1 MCHNKKKK
9 EHFGRGDGLFKEKR
23 KEVQGGWREGNFG
36 GREGKERKEM
46 EVRLQPDADGLK
58 RQEKECGLAPVGT
71 GAMVGRQKR
80 DLAQLSTCYVLMDTV
95 TPHKIRVLPPRKL
108 QPFRR
113 EGKIHNDL
121 ASYTGPK
128 PFIQTKSYMEHQ
140 YYFKRE
146 KKMVVFWQSQ
156 RHPYTAPCPIP
167 RQHLK

>member
-1 MCHNKKKK
+1 
-9 EHFGRGDGLFKEKR
+9 
-23 KEVQGGWREGNFG
+23 
-36 GREGKERKEM
+36 M

>member
-1 MCHNKKKK
+1 MKVH
-9 EHFGRGDGLFKEKR
+9 
-23 KEVQGGWREGNFG
+23 
-36 GREGKERKEM
+36 
-46 EVRLQPDADGLK
+46 LQPDADGLK

-121 ASYTGPK
+121 ASYTVPK

-146 KKMVVFWQSQ
+146 KKMAVFWQSQ

>member
-1 MCHNKKKK
+1 
-9 EHFGRGDGLFKEKR
+9 
-23 KEVQGGWREGNFG
+23 
-36 GREGKERKEM
+36 M

-128 PFIQTKSYMEHQ
+128 PFIQTKSYKEHQ

-146 KKMVVFWQSQ
+146 KKMAVFWQSQ

>member
-1 MCHNKKKK
+1 
-9 EHFGRGDGLFKEKR
+9 
-23 KEVQGGWREGNFG
+23 
-36 GREGKERKEM
+36 M

-128 PFIQTKSYMEHQ
+128 PFIQTKSYKEHQ

>member
-1 MCHNKKKK
+1 
-9 EHFGRGDGLFKEKR
+9 
-23 KEVQGGWREGNFG
+23 
-36 GREGKERKEM
+36 M
-46 EVRLQPDADGLK
+46 EVCLQPDADGLK

-128 PFIQTKSYMEHQ
+128 PFIQTKSYKEHQ

>member
-1 MCHNKKKK
+1 
-9 EHFGRGDGLFKEKR
+9 
-23 KEVQGGWREGNFG
+23 
-36 GREGKERKEM
+36 M

-128 PFIQTKSYMEHQ
+128 PFIQTKS
-140 YYFKRE
+140 
-146 KKMVVFWQSQ
+146 
-156 RHPYTAPCPIP
+156 
-167 RQHLK
+167 